1 MQELLYAINVS
12 WASVCQGLVNEF
24 AREHPVVDDRGS
36 TAQRHLLQV
45 WQGMDDVSSSLVADM
60 PDKERIV
67 WFVDRIGDSVN
78 LMFEAVSAER
88 GGSERDVDGES
99 VESLLF

>member
-1 MQELLYAINVS
+1 MRRRIHARVQELLYAINVS

-45 WQGMDDVSSSLVADM
+45 WQGMDDVS
-60 PDKERIV
+60 KET
-67 WFVDRIGDSVN
+67 
-78 LMFEAVSAER
+78 
-88 GGSERDVDGES
+88 
-99 VESLLF
+99 